1 MNACQIQTVQVKG
14 WVTLKPLHIFPA
26 LWADLI
32 GHHHPFQKKDALPTV
47 TDSTTEP
54 GGQVNARV
62 AILTSDVDVVEPDLC
77 SESACSKI

>member
-1 MNACQIQTVQVKG
+1 M
-14 WVTLKPLHIFPA
+14 
-26 LWADLI
+26 

-77 SESACSKI
+77 SESGCSKI